1 MDYQKTTRAIPSVR
15 AAVFGLF
22 FVWGALIS
30 AVSAD
35 EPLSTAIGFNAF
47 VEEDFEAQHT
57 DSHGRIAAGGK
68 LTLNG
73 YGVASL
79 LSLPPSV
86 PSLVVGGDIQFTNG
100 QIFTG
105 GVLAGGSAD
114 GLSPSVRS
122 SMVPGSEVR
131 DHAELPF
138 SFAEQFALLRQL
150 ADSLSQAEPTGTT
163 TYQSWGAVHLE
174 GDCESSVQVFAID
187 GAILY
192 ESNTLSV
199 ACLPEDATVV
209 LNVDGSSPGLKNIGL
224 AHLQERANKIIWN
237 FYEADTV
244 NFSNVGLEGTLLAPD
259 ADLDTPWGY
268 VNGTVIV
275 KSWSGH
281 MELHHVPFS
290 GDISTLLPSHAPI
303 IVSPP
308 VEIGF
313 ENTQYF
319 YQVEAVDEDVGD
331 VLTYTIDSAPPGFT
345 IDFATGVINW
355 NPAQAYVGGVPEL
368 NSQCYVVPTGSVS
381 IVEEGEEVQDGRLAV
396 ISPLFKRVK
405 DALEISAEFTARESV
420 AWDQQNGCLGC
431 HVQTQSLLGLETS
444 IDKANVD
451 EVAVDYLLN
460 RLFDNQQAN
469 GTIVSVEHTT
479 SYLNNQTS
487 LALWA
492 LSSYP
497 DRRLSFSARSKALA
511 FFMGRQQSSGSTA
524 FWTSDHA
531 TGWMNNA
538 LPVTALVSQA
548 GAYILSD
555 LDDPSIEFS
564 ETDYATA
571 QDFQAIVP
579 ALIEFFLSGHTTPSS
594 DITQATFRMM
604 GLGELKPFVSDSTT
618 LARVED
624 AIAFLDEYLR
634 SVQLPSGGWAYQTG
648 QSLASP
654 VASAWVGIALN
665 YVQPEI
671 TDPVV
676 IRNIEYLLNVQNLP
690 SGTWRDA
697 IFPGPDLA
705 ATSLVMSYLPV
716 ALDFLGS
723 PDLDLARLS
732 LREQGELLE
741 IKATVLNRGIRE
753 VGTASTVNFH
763 AGADSSTA
771 FLGSAVLPPLQ
782 AGASTD
788 VSLLIDD
795 PSLIGTDIYAE
806 VVVSEDVEECEIRN
820 NKRRVAVIRH
830 RVTDRRGLF
839 DTQIYAL
846 NIEDIN
852 SAPIITSS
860 ASFTHQQ
867 GQVKSLK
874 VEITDEDIG
883 DAASFSLI
891 GEPFGVFINPRT
903 GQVLVDGS
911 VMEPGDYTFT
921 VRVTDLRSATA
932 EQQIAFTIEENLPPQ
947 ITSEPVAQK
956 REGDG
961 YQYLVEA
968 VDPNGDEL
976 RYGLEEGFDAFGIN
990 NLSGDIFSA
999 PDAPVESLRVPNA
1012 FCESQPAASSTLEGR
1027 VMWQWAGDGN
1037 NSSVF
1042 GPAVVVQLT
1051 DDNGDGKIDSSDIPD
1066 VVFNSRYR
1074 NELIAVSGDTG
1085 AELWRHSSVAV
1096 AGHGSPAAADI
1107 DGDGLIDIVSIS
1119 QGRTHIHAF
1128 EHTGALK
1135 WSMPIVAPRHN
1146 DPRDSI
1152 TIADLNGDGQVE
1164 LIHGR
1169 SIYDYMGNLI
1179 AEGSGTYGG
1188 DISYGILSIVAD
1200 INLDGNQEIIAGR
1213 TVYDASGA
1221 TLWENTALPTTGFNA
1236 VGNFD
1241 DDDYPEIVFVGGGTV
1256 YLLKHDGTI
1265 IWSRAIPGG
1274 GDGGAP
1280 TVADM
1285 NGDGVPEIGVAG
1297 AANYVVFRA
1306 DGTIKWQQPTQDVSS
1321 HRTGS
1326 SVFDFQ
1332 GDGRAE
1338 VVYADETHLRIWDGA
1353 TGDLVFEHPNFSGT
1367 TLEYP
1372 VIADINN
1379 DGAANILIGGNSGST
1394 RGLFALESA
1403 SEAWA
1408 PTRSIWNQHAYH
1420 ITNINDDGT
1429 VPQYPD
1435 PSWLSHNTYRLNTFA
1450 DRQALTQPDL
1460 AAFELKYDDVTAT
1473 LSVVVVNRGLAP
1485 TNADATVTFFSG
1497 DPDDGGIGLG
1507 FATVAPLQPGQ
1518 EQFVVLE
1525 NVAADS
1531 LASEVFAVV
1540 DYDGTAQECNLANNY
1555 TSARLVV
1562 VRVTDEGG
1570 LFDTQTYLYSVIR
1583 RNDSPT
1589 ITSTAATTMVAGD
1602 AFYLDVV
1609 VEDPDVGDAHRFS
1622 LEDAPQGVSINEK
1635 TGVVSA
1641 DAGVFDVGFHSFRIT
1656 ATDLSGAQAEQV
1668 HVVTVTQPDNS
1679 PPVFT
1684 SVPPKSVSA
1693 LSELAYTATASDPD
1707 GDEVVF
1713 LLSHGPASAVIDGV
1727 TGEIR
1732 WTPTRSHVGI
1742 HIFDVTALDTNGAS
1756 SNQRF
1761 AVDVLDPYANN
1772 RPPQITSEPSGAVV
1786 AGKVFDYQLIAVDP
1800 DGDALT
1806 YDLVGA
1812 SGDMKVDGRGRFTWL
1827 PNMESVGQ
1835 VFTVDIRVA
1844 DPYGAY
1850 AVQSL
1855 SLPVNEPANLPPKIT
1870 SAPLGIAFVGEAYLY
1885 QLEAFDADGDA
1896 IRFELGQ
1903 EYPNGMTM
1911 DSTGLTRWT
1920 PDEAQVA
1927 QAFAVE
1933 VRAIDG
1939 RGAMSIQSFSVVV
1952 NPKDEPN
1959 EIPYFVSAPTS
1970 PAVVGEAYIY
1980 QARALDA
1987 DLDPLTFT
1995 LASPVVDGLSVSS
2008 TGLLEWTPVAG
2019 QEGSYEIAIR
2029 VSDGKSAAV
2038 QSYTLQVVD
2047 EGGDSGT
2054 SNTPPSIS
2062 STPPFMAVTN
2072 QLYQYQVVASD
2083 ADGDPLTY
2091 HLSDAAPSGMQFD
2104 TDGMLTWTPQE
2115 QHADQSFP
2123 VELRVQDDRGGY
2135 SIQSFSIAVNMSV
2148 EPNQLPRIDSNPTSP
2163 ATVGEQ
2169 YRYQVIAVDPDSDP
2183 LTYQLVDTDIEGL
2196 TISLT
2201 GELTWTPT
2209 QSQVGEHPITIRVS
2223 DGKAAVTQSYTL
2235 VVREPVDLTNAYPV
2249 ISSTPATEAVVN
2261 QLYVYQIEA
2270 SDPDGDALSYELLSE
2285 LKEGM
2290 TFSNSGLLQW
2300 TPGLADVG
2308 ITSLLIKVSDG
2319 QLARTQSWS
2328 VRVWDGV
2335 PPLRVSLNISPS
2347 TAEEGDLITFSAAKF
2362 GGPADATLKLYVDGV
2377 EIALDSMGN
2386 ASTVA
2391 SGFGLHQV
2399 RAVATSGD
2407 ASVEETGQYLV
2418 RDTRDTLPPIA
2429 EIIAPETG
2437 AVITEPVAIIGTAS
2451 DENLVSY
2458 ELYIAPKDTSD
2469 WVQIASGDVS
2479 IEAGELGILDPSMMV
2494 NGQYALQLQV
2504 TDVNGQMASASN
2516 VVTLDGDLKVG
2527 NFSFTVTDLTVPM
2540 VGIPIQ
2546 VNRTYD
2552 SRRRFEDL
2560 DFGYGWSI
2568 DYQNVRVEESR
2579 TPGTFWAINQY
2590 NRGPFGLIADFCVEP
2605 LGAPIVTV
2613 SLPNGKLER
2622 FEIGASP
2629 TCSTYQ
2635 VIRDVN
2641 LVFNPVGDTQSTL
2654 AALNDSSAYYVNG
2667 QLVETGYYSNPVDPS
2682 RYKLTT
2688 QAGYEY
2694 FLNQG
2699 LGIEKV
2705 VDPNGH
2711 TLTYT
2716 NDGIFHSSGKAVTFE
2731 RNSKGRITD
2740 VIAPN
2745 GTRLTY
2751 HYDDREDLERVIDR
2765 DESATRY
2772 TYNNAHGL
2780 LDIIDPLNRP
2790 VLKNLYDDQGRLYAQ
2805 EDGNGQIKTFDHDL
2819 DARTSLV
2826 TDRDGRS
2833 TLLEYDERGF
2843 VRVETVLIDDGTY
2856 SQDIVTAYSYD
2867 ANGNQET
2874 RAIGDSVWSADF
2886 DARNNQLFAQDPEGN
2901 TVFYREYNDRGQET
2915 AIEDE
2920 MGRVSNMEYDTSGNL
2935 YLVELPA
2942 VVDPDTG
2949 ELTTPS
2955 AGNQINVKGQVTSTT
2970 DLSGLTTTYTYYPD
2984 GHQWEGQKWTE
2995 ANAISGTTTSTYD
3008 ANNNIKT
3015 ETRERT
3021 VAGTV
3026 VEETTTYEYDVR
3038 DRLIKTV
3045 YPDGSYS
3052 EILYDLAGNT
3062 ERERDRLG
3070 NWTDYTY
3077 DAYGRL
3083 THTFYADGTL
3093 EVRTYSNEGLLET
3106 VTDRSGYVTR
3116 HEYDGAGRLWKV
3128 HNEQDGT
3135 FTETRYTLQGWVEFE
3150 WDEKRN
3156 LTEHKYDLAGRRTQT
3171 IRLDPAGRQLIWGF
3185 EYYPNGELHKE
3196 IDPLGHITEYVINE
3210 LDQRIATL
3218 YQDGTT
3224 VEERYDL
3231 MGRRTATIDQNLRRT
3246 AFEYDALGRLQGVT
3260 PEVTINGEA
3269 VPTTSYTYDEVGNQ
3283 LSQTD
3288 ANGHTTAWTYD
3299 YFGRVTSRTLPE
3311 GMVETFEYLDDL
3323 NQTVHTDFNGDTITT
3338 LHDVMGRVE
3347 RVEYS
3352 KDGAVES
3359 YTYWPNDQV
3368 KTVTTADGVTEYF
3381 YDHRH
3386 RLDHELRPNGTRMDY
3401 DYDDAGSRTQVKVTR
3416 AGQVTSQTSYT
3427 YDSLNRLATVTND
3440 LVPGEVSEYGYDD
3453 VGNLDTVTYPNGLV
3467 TDYDYNS
3474 LNQLTDVYTRDAQGN
3489 IISHYHYTLGNTG
3502 RRTVITEL
3510 DGRTTAYC
3518 HDNLYRL
3525 SAETVFDTT
3534 AAPITNGCLSAADR
3548 AGASYTADYQY
3559 DWTGNRVHETVD
3571 GVQTAY
3577 LYDANDRLQQTGGTV
3592 YSHDN
3597 NGNTR
3602 TETLDGVTTTYIYN
3616 GKNRMVRVEKGGL
3629 TTRYTYN
3636 PNGIRDSKTEG
3647 GTTTHF
3653 IVDENRDYVQ
3663 VLEEVV
3669 GGSTQVSYSYG
3680 HDLISQD
3687 RAGATSFYHYDGL
3700 GSTRALS
3707 DATGTIT
3714 DTYHYEAFGEVLGQT
3729 GTTENSYLYTGE
3741 QFDGSLNQY
3750 YLRARYYDQG
3760 IGRFTQMDTWM
3771 GNNYDPVTLHK
3782 YLYANADPV
3791 TYVDPT
3797 GNFSI
3802 GGMMSG
3808 IGTMAN
3814 LSMRAYGAYSNV
3826 SLLMDIARGDVTAT
3840 ELVLTFA
3847 AARFLP
3853 RAFFK
3858 CKNSFSG
3865 DTLVYAEFGF
3875 KPIKDIAIG
3884 EKVWA
3889 YSDET
3894 GEQFLQEVIHVI
3906 EGSGSKALVD
3916 IELLSGEVI
3925 TATDDHPFYL
3935 ADADAWVEAGDL
3947 STNSVL
3953 FGFDQKPVVIDGL
3966 KSYVDDATVYNLS
3979 VENDHTYYVGES
3991 RALAHNC
3998 YQKPK
4003 SINYKKHVPKKKW
4016 TRQETINATK
4026 NGGDAKY
4033 FMKGSHEIQKFE
4045 LDA

>member
-1 MDYQKTTRAIPSVR
+1 MDYQKTTGTIPWAREV
-15 AAVFGLF
+15 VFGLF
-22 FVWGALIS
+22 FFWGVL
-30 AVSAD
+30 V
-35 EPLSTAIGFNAF
+35 STANSSESLGKAVGFNAF
-47 VEEDFEAQHT
+47 IEGDFQAQYT
-57 DSHGRIAAGGK
+57 DAQGRIAAGGA
-68 LTLNG
+68 LTLDG

-79 LSLPPSV
+79 LTLVPSV
-86 PSLVVGGDIQFTNG
+86 PALVIGGDIQFTNG
-100 QIFTG
+100 QIYAG
-105 GVLAGGSAD
+105 GVLAGGSAA
-114 GLSPSVRS
+114 GLSPGVRS
-122 SMVPGSEVR
+122 SMVTGSEVR

-138 SFAEQFALLRQL
+138 SFSEQFALLRQV
-150 ADSLSQAEPTGTT
+150 AESLSLAEPTGTT
-163 TYQSWGAVHLE
+163 SYQSWGAVHLE
-174 GDCESSVQVFAID
+174 GDCESPVQVFAID
-187 GAILY
+187 GAALY
-192 ESNTLSV
+192 AANTFSV
-199 ACLPEDATVV
+199 SCIPGEATIVF
-209 LNVDGSSPGLKNIGL
+209 NIDGASPGLKNIGL
-224 AHLQERANKIIWN
+224 SDLQERANKIIWN
-237 FYEADTV
+237 FYEAQTV
-244 NFSNVGLEGTLLAPD
+244 NFLSVGVEGTLLAPD

-281 MELHHVPFS
+281 MELHHVPFL
-290 GDISTLLPSHAPI
+290 GDISSLLPSAAPV
-303 IVSPP
+303 IVSSP

-313 ENTQYF
+313 EDTQYF
-319 YQVEAVDEDVGD
+319 YQVEAIDEDVGD
-331 VLTYTIDSAPPGFT
+331 VLTYTIDSSPLGFT
-345 IDFATGVINW
+345 IDFSTGLISW
-355 NPAQAYVGGVPEL
+355 DPTQPYVGAVPDV
-368 NSQCYVVPTGSVS
+368 NTQCYVVPTGSVS
-381 IVEEGEEVQDGRLAV
+381 IVEEGEEVSDGRLAM

-405 DALEISAEFTARESV
+405 DALEISAEFTARESL

-431 HVQTQSLLGLETS
+431 HIQTQSLLGLETS
-444 IDKANVD
+444 IDKIDVD
-451 EVAVDYLLN
+451 DAAIDYLLN
-460 RLFDNQQAN
+460 RLFDNQQAD

-479 SYLNNQTS
+479 SFLNNQTS

-492 LSSYP
+492 LSSHP
-497 DRRLSFSARSKALA
+497 DRSLSFSARSKALA
-511 FFMGRQQSSGSTA
+511 FFLGRQQSSGSTA
-524 FWTSDHA
+524 FWNSDHD

-538 LPVTALVSQA
+538 YPVTALVSQS
-548 GAYILSD
+548 GAYLLSD
-555 LDDPSIEFS
+555 LYNPEIEFS

-571 QDFQAIVP
+571 QNFQALVP
-579 ALIEFFLSGHTTPSS
+579 ALIEFFLNGHTAPS
-594 DITQATFRMM
+594 DDVTQAAFRMM
-604 GLGELKPFVSDSTT
+604 GLGELKPFVSDSAT
-618 LARVED
+618 LARVEN
-624 AIAFLDEYLR
+624 AITFLDQYLR
-634 SVQLPSGGWAYQTG
+634 SVELPGGGWAYQTG
-648 QSLASP
+648 QSVASP
-654 VASAWVGIALN
+654 VASAWAGIAIN
-665 YVQPEI
+665 YLQPEI

-676 IRNIEYLLNVQNLP
+676 IRNIEYLLSVQNIL
-690 SGTWRDA
+690 SGTWQDG

-723 PDLDLARLS
+723 PDLNMARLS
-732 LREQGELLE
+732 LREQGGLLE
-741 IKATVLNRGIRE
+741 ITATVSNRGIRE
-753 VGTASTVNFH
+753 FASESTVNFH
-763 AGADSSTA
+763 AGADSTA
-771 FLGSAVLPPLQ
+771 ALLGSAVLPPVQ
-782 AGASTD
+782 AGASRD

-806 VVVSEDVEECEIRN
+806 VIVSEDVEECEIRN
-820 NKRRVAVIRH
+820 NQRRAAVIRH

-846 NIEDIN
+846 NIEDVN
-852 SAPIITSS
+852 SAPVITSP

-867 GQVKSLK
+867 GQLKSLK
-874 VEITDEDIG
+874 VEITDDDIG

-891 GEPFGVFINPRT
+891 GEPLGVFINPRT
-903 GQVLVDGS
+903 GQILVDGS
-911 VMEPGDYTFT
+911 ALEPGDYTFT
-921 VRVTDLRSATA
+921 VRVTDLRDATA
-932 EQQIAFTIEENLPPQ
+932 EQQIVFTVEENLPPQ
-947 ITSEPVAQK
+947 IVSQPVAQK

-961 YQYLVEA
+961 YRYNVVA

-976 RYGLEEGFDAFGIN
+976 RYSLEEGVGAFTIN
-990 NLSGDIFSA
+990 NLSGEIFSA
-999 PDAPVESLRVPNA
+999 PDAPLESLRVPNA
-1012 FCESQPAASSTLEGR
+1012 FCELQPAVSSTLEGQ
-1027 VMWQWAGDGN
+1027 VKWHWAGDGN

-1042 GPAVVVQLT
+1042 GPALVVQLT
-1051 DDNGDGKIDSSDIPD
+1051 DDNGDGEIDSNDIPD
-1066 VVFNSRYR
+1066 VVFHSRYR

-1085 AELWRHSSVAV
+1085 AELWRQSSVAV
-1096 AGHGSPAAADI
+1096 AGYGSPAAADI

-1135 WSMPIVAPRHN
+1135 WSMPIAAPRLN

-1152 TIADLNGDGQVE
+1152 TIADLNGDGVVE

-1169 SIYDYMGNLI
+1169 AIYDNTGNLI

-1188 DISYGILSIVAD
+1188 DINYGILSIVAD

-1213 TVYDASGA
+1213 TVYDSSGA
-1221 TLWENTALPTTGFNA
+1221 TLWENTALPATGFNA

-1241 DDDYPEIVFVGGGTV
+1241 EDDYPEIVFVGGGFV

-1285 NGDGVPEIGVAG
+1285 NGNGIPEIGVAG

-1332 GDGRAE
+1332 GNGRAE

-1353 TGDLVFEHPNFSGT
+1353 TGDLLFEHPNFSGT

-1403 SEAWA
+1403 NQAWA
-1408 PTRSIWNQHAYH
+1408 PTRTIWNQHAYH

-1429 VPQYPD
+1429 VPQNPQ
-1435 PSWLSHNTYRLNTFA
+1435 PSWLTHNTYRLNTFA
-1450 DRQALTQPDL
+1450 DRPALAQPDL
-1460 AAFELKYDDVTAT
+1460 AAFELKYDDVSAT
-1473 LSVVVVNRGLAP
+1473 LSVIVLNRGLAP
-1485 TNADATVTFFSG
+1485 TNADATITFFSG
-1497 DPDDGGIGLG
+1497 NPDDGGVGLG
-1507 FATVAPLQPGQ
+1507 FVTVGPLQPGQ
-1518 EQFVVLE
+1518 ERFVAIE
-1525 NVAADS
+1525 NVVADS
-1531 LASEVFAVV
+1531 LASEVFAVI
-1540 DYDGTAQECNLANNY
+1540 DYSGTAQECDLTNNH

-1570 LFDTQTYLYSVIR
+1570 LFDTQTYLYSLIN
-1583 RNDSPT
+1583 RNDRPT
-1589 ITSTAATTMVAGD
+1589 ITSAAASTIVAGD
-1602 AFYLDVV
+1602 AFDLAVV

-1622 LEDAPQGVSINEK
+1622 LVDAPQGVSINEK
-1635 TGVVSA
+1635 TGAVSA
-1641 DAGVFDVGFHSFRIT
+1641 DAGVFAVGLHSFTII

-1668 HVVTVTQPDNS
+1668 HVITVARPDNL
-1679 PPVFT
+1679 PPTFT
-1684 SVPPKSVSA
+1684 SVPPTSVLA
-1693 LSELAYTATASDPD
+1693 LDELTYTATASDPD

-1713 LLSHGPASAVIDGV
+1713 LLSESPVGAVIDGV
-1727 TGEIR
+1727 AGEIR

-1756 SNQRF
+1756 TSQRF
-1761 AVDVLDPYANN
+1761 AVEVLDPYASNH
-1772 RPPQITSEPSGAVV
+1772 PPEITSKPSGAVV
-1786 AGKVFDYQLIAVDP
+1786 AGKTFEYQLVAVDP
-1800 DGDALT
+1800 DGDALS
-1806 YDLVGA
+1806 YDLIGA
-1812 SGDMKVDGRGRFTWL
+1812 SGSMQVSDRGRFTWL
-1827 PNMESVGQ
+1827 PAMESVGRI
-1835 VFTVDIRVA
+1835 FTVDIRVS

-1855 SLPVNEPANLPPKIT
+1855 SLPVNEPANSPPKIT
-1870 SAPLGIAFVGEAYLY
+1870 STPLAVAFVGEAYLY
-1885 QLEAFDADGDA
+1885 QLEAFDADGDV

-1903 EYPNGMTM
+1903 EYPNGMSM

-1927 QAFAVE
+1927 QTFTVE

-1939 RGAMSIQSFSVVV
+1939 RGAMSIQSFSIAV
-1952 NPKDEPN
+1952 NPKSEPN

-1980 QARALDA
+1980 QARALDP

-1995 LASPVVDGLSVSS
+1995 LASPAVDGLSLSS

-2019 QEGSYEIAIR
+2019 QEGSYEIAVR

-2038 QSYTLQVVD
+2038 QSYTLQVVG

-2062 STPPFMAVTN
+2062 STPPFTAATH
-2072 QLYQYQVVASD
+2072 QLYQYQVVATD

-2091 HLSDAAPSGMQFD
+2091 HISDAAPAGMQFD
-2104 TDGMLTWTPQE
+2104 INGMLTWIPDE
-2115 QHADQSFP
+2115 HHADQSFP

-2135 SIQSFSIAVNMSV
+2135 STQSFSIAVNVPV
-2148 EPNQLPRIDSNPTSP
+2148 EPNQLPRIDSSPASP
-2163 ATVGEQ
+2163 ATVGEE

-2183 LTYQLVDTDIEGL
+2183 LTYQLIDTDIAGL
-2196 TISLT
+2196 TLSPT

-2209 QSQVGEHPITIRVS
+2209 PSQVGEYPITIRVS

-2235 VVREPVDLTNAYPV
+2235 AVREPTDLTNAYPV
-2249 ISSTPATEAVVN
+2249 INSSPATEAVIN

-2290 TFSNSGLLQW
+2290 AFSSSGLLQW
-2300 TPGLADVG
+2300 TPGPADVG
-2308 ITSLLIKVSDG
+2308 IVDLLVKVSDG

-2328 VRVWDGV
+2328 VKVWDGV
-2335 PPLRVSLNISPS
+2335 PPLRVSLSISPT
-2347 TAEEGDLITFSAAKF
+2347 TADQGDLVTFSVEKS
-2362 GGPADATLKLYVDGV
+2362 GGPTDAMLKLYVDGV
-2377 EIALDSMGN
+2377 EIALDSTGN

-2391 SGFGLHQV
+2391 SGYGLLQV
-2399 RAVATSGD
+2399 RAVATSD
-2407 ASVEETGQYLV
+2407 DVIVEETGQYLV
-2418 RDTRDTLPPIA
+2418 RDPSDTVPPIA
-2429 EIIAPETG
+2429 EIIAPGDT

-2458 ELYIAPKDTSD
+2458 ELYIAPRHTDN
-2469 WVQIASGDVS
+2469 WAQIASGDVS
-2479 IEAGELGILDPSMMV
+2479 IEAGELGILDPTMMV

-2504 TDVNGQMASASN
+2504 TDVNGQMTSASS

-2527 NFSFTVTDLTVPM
+2527 NFSFTVTDLVVPM

-2568 DYQNVRVEESR
+2568 DYQNARVEESR
-2579 TPGTFWAINQY
+2579 TPGTFWAVNQY
-2590 NRGPFGLIADFCVEP
+2590 NRGPLGLIADFCVEP
-2605 LGAPIVTV
+2605 LGAPVVTV
-2613 SLPNGKLER
+2613 TLPNGKLER
-2622 FEIGASP
+2622 FEVGASP
-2629 TCSTYQ
+2629 QCSTYQ
-2635 VIRDVN
+2635 VIKDVS

-2654 AALNDSSAYYVNG
+2654 EALNDSSAYYVNG
-2667 QLVETGYYSNPVDPS
+2667 QLVETGYYSNPVNPS

-2694 FLNQG
+2694 YLSQG

-2716 NDGIFHSSGKAVTFE
+2716 SGGIFHSSGKAVTFE

-2751 HYDDREDLERVIDR
+2751 HYDGREDLERVIDR
-2765 DESATRY
+2765 DESTTQY

-2790 VLKNLYDDQGRLYAQ
+2790 VLKNLYDDEGRLYAQ

-2819 DARTSLV
+2819 DAKTSLV

-2833 TLLEYDERGF
+2833 TLLEYDERGLVQF
-2843 VRVETVLIDDGTY
+2843 ETVLIGDGTY
-2856 SQDIVTAYSYD
+2856 NQDIVIAYSYD

-2874 RAIGDSVWSADF
+2874 RAIGDSVWIADF

-2915 AIEDE
+2915 VIEDE
-2920 MGRVSNMEYDTSGNL
+2920 MGRVSNMQYDTVGNL
-2935 YLVELPA
+2935 YLVELPD
-2942 VVDPDTG
+2942 VMDPDTG
-2949 ELTTPS
+2949 EITTPS
-2955 AGNQINVKGQVTSTT
+2955 AGNQINSKGQVKGTT
-2970 DLSGLTTTYTYYPD
+2970 DLSGLTTIYTYYPD

-2995 ANAISGTTTSTYD
+2995 ANDISGTITFTYD
-3008 ANNNIKT
+3008 ANNNVKS

-3021 VAGTV
+3021 VNGEV
-3026 VEETTTYEYDVR
+3026 VEETVSYLYDNR
-3038 DRLIKTV
+3038 DRLTKTT
-3045 YPDGSYS
+3045 YPDGSYT
-3052 EILYDLAGNT
+3052 ETVYDLAGDT
-3062 ERERDRLG
+3062 DKERDRLG

-3083 THTFYADGTL
+3083 THTYYADGTV

-3106 VTDRSGYVTR
+3106 VTDRSGFVIR

-3135 FTETRYTLQGWVEFE
+3135 FTETRYTVQGWVEFE

-3171 IRLDPAGRQLIWGF
+3171 IRLDSAGRQLIWGF

-3196 IDPLGHITEYVINE
+3196 IDPLGHTTEYVINE

-3218 YQDGTT
+3218 YHNGTT

-3231 MGRRTATIDQNLRRT
+3231 MGRRTAAIDQNLRRT
-3246 AFEYDALGRLQGVT
+3246 AFEYDDLGRLQGVT
-3260 PEVTINGEA
+3260 PEVDINGEP

-3283 LSQTD
+3283 LTQTD
-3288 ANGHTTAWTYD
+3288 ANGHTTTWTYD
-3299 YFGRVTSRTLPE
+3299 YFGRVISRTLPE
-3311 GMVETFEYLDDL
+3311 GMVETFEYFDSL
-3323 NQTVHTDFNGDTITT
+3323 NLIVHTDFNGDTITT
-3338 LHDVMGRVE
+3338 TQDVMGRVE

-3368 KTVTTADGVTEYF
+3368 KVATTADGVTEYF

-3386 RLDHELRPNGTRMDY
+3386 RLDHELRPNGARMDY
-3401 DYDDAGSRTQVKVTR
+3401 AYDDAGNRTLVKITR

-3427 YDSLNRLATVTND
+3427 YDSQNRLETVTND
-3440 LVPGEVSEYGYDD
+3440 LVQGEVSEYGYDD
-3453 VGNLDTVTYPNGLV
+3453 AGNLDTVTYPNGLV

-3474 LNQLTDVYTRDAQGN
+3474 LHQLTDVYTRDAQGN
-3489 IISHYHYTLGNTG
+3489 LISHYHYTLGNTG
-3502 RRTVITEL
+3502 RRTVIREL

-3518 HDNLYRL
+3518 HDDLYRL

-3534 AAPITNGCLSAADR
+3534 AALLTHGCLSEADR
-3548 AGASYTADYQY
+3548 AGADYTADYEY
-3559 DWTGNRVHETVD
+3559 DWTGNRLYETVD

-3577 LYDANDRLQQTGGTV
+3577 LYDTNDRLQQTGGTV

-3602 TETLDGVTTTYIYN
+3602 TETLDGVTTVYTYN
-3616 GKNRMVRVEKGGL
+3616 GKNQMVSVDKGGEI
-3629 TTRYTYN
+3629 TAYHYN
-3636 PNGIRDSKTEG
+3636 PNGIRDRKTEG

-3653 IVDENRDYVQ
+3653 IVDENRDYAQ

-3669 GGSTQVSYSYG
+3669 GGTAQVSYSYG
-3680 HDLISQD
+3680 HDLISQN

-3707 DATGTIT
+3707 NASGSLT
-3714 DTYHYEAFGEVLGQT
+3714 DTYDYEAFGEVLSKT
-3729 GTTENSYLYTGE
+3729 GTTENRYLFTGE

-3760 IGRFTQMDTWM
+3760 VGRFTQMDTWA
-3771 GNNYDPVTLHK
+3771 GRNFDPITLHK
-3782 YLYANADPV
+3782 YVYGNADPV
-3791 TYVDPT
+3791 NYVDPT
-3797 GNFSI
+3797 GNFGLGSFGASFNIQFSLASSASSTI
-3802 GGMMSG
+3802 GTSAVGKVLAGLVGAG
-3808 IGTMAN
+3808 IGIGVGAGFDELISRN
-3814 LSMRAYGAYSNV
+3814 APAINRALEEKRVREKARVERRARSGLVLYHYTDRISAIEIGSTGTGFVTPSFRGLGTGGNTRPAGFYAT
-3826 SLLMDIARGDVTAT
+3826 DIAPWESSYRQSELSALFYGGNRGRDVSWFVA
-3840 ELVLTFA
+3840 VDGSTFSRVHGA
-3847 AARFLP
+3847 P
-3853 RAFFK
+3853 REY
-3858 CKNSFSG
+3858 
-3865 DTLVYAEFGF
+3865 VHFGS
-3875 KPIKDIAIG
+3875 
-3884 EKVWA
+3884 V
-3889 YSDET
+3889 
-3894 GEQFLQEVIHVI
+3894 
-3906 EGSGSKALVD
+3906 GSGPVQLD
-3916 IELLSGEVI
+3916 VI
-3925 TATDDHPFYL
+3925 TIGP
-3935 ADADAWVEAGDL
+3935 
-3947 STNSVL
+3947 
-3953 FGFDQKPVVIDGL
+3953 
-3966 KSYVDDATVYNLS
+3966 NLM
-3979 VENDHTYYVGES
+3979 
-3991 RALAHNC
+3991 L
-3998 YQKPK
+3998 P
-4003 SINYKKHVPKKKW
+4003 
-4016 TRQETINATK
+4016 
-4026 NGGDAKY
+4026 
-4033 FMKGSHEIQKFE
+4033 
-4045 LDA
+4045 